1 MRKKNINDEAKKGS
15 SLTSHTS
22 SPSFSKLS
30 CHTPKSTLSAT
41 PRTPPSPVTTNCDEL
56 TPPSPLETHDGTK
69 NNSTS
74 IQTKDIKNSNN
85 KHDRIT
91 PPSPSTY
98 FQSEE
103 PQTKRIKIHRL
114 KKLPA
119 QPQQKS
125 KQLYLDF
132 GQSSF
137 GSRTIC
143 NVCNMLYVHGVK
155 EDEESH
161 KKICSDY
168 LHGVSFNM
176 WKHARTVFEC
186 SKSKGGFI
194 CSGKEYGCIVEVKE
208 SDSLTLRKKVLQVKN
223 IVDKELGFWNSSS
236 SSSSSSLQFTTCSAA
251 SETNSGYLFGGKT
264 AYLYIENKRVL
275 GFCTVEPISKAFHL
289 HPTDNESK
297 TDDNDNH
304 ESTSSRSMESS
315 KAMIGV
321 HQLWC
326 HRSHRKRQIA
336 TMLVDT
342 ARSKFVY
349 GLNVPLN
356 MVAFSS
362 PTSDGARFAR
372 TYGNTDK
379 PLVYDCK

>member
-1 MRKKNINDEAKKGS
+1 MRKRKIDDEDEAKKGS
-15 SLTSHTS
+15 SSTSHTS
-22 SPSFSKLS
+22 SPTLSKLS

-41 PRTPPSPVTTNCDEL
+41 PRTPPSPVTTNCDGL
-56 TPPSPLETHDGTK
+56 TPPSPLETHDVLDGSK

-74 IQTKDIKNSNN
+74 IQMEDIKNSNN
-85 KHDRIT
+85 KIDRIT
-91 PPSPSTY
+91 PPSPSAY

-103 PQTKRIKIHRL
+103 PQTKRIKIHRH
-114 KKLPA
+114 KKLRA

-155 EDEESH
+155 EDEENH

-176 WKHARTVFEC
+176 WKHARIVLEC
-186 SKSKGGFI
+186 SSKSKSGLI
-194 CSGKEYGCIVEVKE
+194 CSGREYGCIVEVKE

-236 SSSSSSLQFTTCSAA
+236 SMQFTSPV
-251 SETNSGYLFGGKT
+251 SETNSGCLLGGKT
-264 AYLYIENKRVL
+264 AYFYIENKRVL

-289 HPTDNESK
+289 YPTDNVSK

-304 ESTSSRSMESS
+304 ESTSSRSIESS
-315 KAMIGV
+315 KAMLGV

-326 HRSHRKRQIA
+326 HRSHRKKQIA
-336 TMLVDT
+336 TMLVDI

-372 TYGNTDK
+372 KYGNTDK